1 MAFMAFLVFF
11 LTLLLPNR
19 FLYFF
24 FDSEV
29 FTPFILLE
37 KPASV

>member
-11 LTLLLPNR
+11 LTVLLPNR
-19 FLYFF
+19 FLYIFLI
-24 FDSEV
+24 EV